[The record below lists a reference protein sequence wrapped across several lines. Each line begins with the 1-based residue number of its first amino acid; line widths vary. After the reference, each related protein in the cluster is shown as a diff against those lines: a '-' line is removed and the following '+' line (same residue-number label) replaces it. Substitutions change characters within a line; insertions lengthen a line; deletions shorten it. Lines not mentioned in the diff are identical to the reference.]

1 MFSKFEV
8 ALNKENCGIK
18 TNFKT
23 MATEAREKK
32 ERLMR
37 LIREMDN
44 EKNKFS
50 ISFCR
55 RIV

>member
-8 ALNKENCGIK
+8 ALNKENYGIK

-23 MATEAREKK
+23 MAKEAREKK

-37 LIREMDN
+37 LREMDN